1 MAFDLL
7 NGYQPRTFEEILQA
21 FTDEVNT
28 QFGTTYDTTT
38 IVGTEF
44 YKFFY
49 AGAQLVMQSEVQTA
63 EITAKM
69 TDYIRTANEN
79 INLPKSTIDGFIQG
93 LLAPIADGGLG
104 LVSTIKNITDPAEAG
119 YLFLVVDADDGEN
132 ATGSA
137 TITSY
142 ANLVSGTDDSITVG
156 ATVFTAQTGAAVL
169 GAATFQAATSNDAT
183 ATSLAAQINA
193 HATAGALVR
202 ATASGAVVSLRSIQG
217 GTGGNSIALVYTD
230 NDANVGAT
238 VSGATLTG
246 GTTNADYAAL
256 KQEIIDRMGSWLSAG
271 LYFSGTE
278 TGTRTALNGQVF
290 DYAYALP
297 TPVDILVR
305 ITVTASANA
314 KTPILNENQIRD
326 VFDTNFASLY
336 RLGLDFEPEKYLEIA
351 RDLPFASDILLEYSE
366 DSGST
371 WDDQPRAMAYDEKII
386 ITAPATISVI

>member
-49 AGAQLVMQSEVQTA
+49 AGAQLVMQSEAQTA

-79 INLPKSTIDGFIQG
+79 INLPKSAIDGFTQG
-93 LLAPIADGGLG
+93 LLAPVAEGGLG
-104 LVSTIKNITDPAEAG
+104 LVSTIKNITDSAEAG
-119 YLFLVVDADDGEN
+119 YLFLVVDVDNSADDY
-132 ATGSA
+132 AT
-137 TITSY
+137 T
-142 ANLVSGTDDSITVG
+142 
-156 ATVFTAQTGAAVL
+156 
-169 GAATFQAATSNDAT
+169 
-183 ATSLAAQINA
+183 
-193 HATAGALVR
+193 
-202 ATASGAVVSLRSIQG
+202 
-217 GTGGNSIALVYTD
+217 
-230 NDANVGAT
+230 
-238 VSGATLTG
+238 
-246 GTTNADYAAL
+246 
-256 KQEIIDRMGSWLSAG
+256 KQEIIDRMGAWLSAG
-271 LYFSGTE
+271 LYYSGTE

-290 DYAYALP
+290 SYAYALP

-314 KTPILNENQIRD
+314 KTPILNENQVRD
-326 VFDTNFASLY
+326 IFNANFASLY

-351 RDLPFASDILLEYSE
+351 RDLPFAADILLEYSE
-366 DSGST
+366 NAGST
-371 WDDQPRAMAYDEKII
+371 WDDQPRAMAYNEKIN
-386 ITAPATISVI
+386 ITAAATVSVI